1 MAEFYY
7 KNDGIQDILVAEMQQ
22 KILNYWYLQM

>member
-7 KNDGIQDILVAEMQQ
+7 KNDGIQDILVAEMLQ
-22 KILNYWYLQM
+22 KILNHWYLQM

>member
-7 KNDGIQDILVAEMQQ
+7 KNDGIQDILVAETLQ
-22 KILNYWYLQM
+22 KILNHWYLQM